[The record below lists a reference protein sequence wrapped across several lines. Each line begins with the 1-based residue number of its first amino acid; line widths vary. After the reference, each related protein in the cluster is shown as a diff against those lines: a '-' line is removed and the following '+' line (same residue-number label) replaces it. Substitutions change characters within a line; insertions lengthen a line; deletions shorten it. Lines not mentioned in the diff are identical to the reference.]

1 MRAVGVTQAVAHLLL
16 GALAGLALGSA
27 FYVGLWA
34 TLRRAGRATRPWAWI
49 VGSFVLRAV
58 VVGTAFLLLAR
69 TGPWLLAGALAAFA
83 AARPL
88 VTHAV
93 AGREERAR

>member
-1 MRAVGVTQAVAHLLL
+1 MTVDFAHLLL
-16 GALAGLALGSA
+16 GALAGLGLGSA
-27 FYVGLWA
+27 FYFGLWA

-58 VVGTAFLLLAR
+58 VVGAAFLLLAR
-69 TGPWLLAGALAAFA
+69 AGPWLAVGALVAFV

-93 AGREERAR
+93 AAREERAR